1 MIYLGSLGRMI
12 GIKCPASQNVQ
23 AEERYTPSV
32 TLEGR
37 RKAQVRP
44 VGRRMWS
51 LQTSDATT
59 PTEHS
64 LLSQFAS
71 GAWGNGP
78 FVFLPADAPVSNV
91 LTPAASLSAPGEFV
105 LASGVTVTEG
115 APLRTP
121 DGWAARSFI
130 KSTNNVLFL
139 GADLVPL
146 PPSGKVT
153 IAAYVRGSGGAAG
166 VAFYDS
172 AGGSLGTSYS
182 SVTAGASNVVRSW
195 LTVTPPVGAVS
206 CRVMVNSATQQA
218 AWPSVTWTDSLQ
230 PFGEGQGCLKA
241 VVSSMSRDQV
251 LAVPGSTYSNVSFT
265 VMEVG

>member
-1 MIYLGSLGRMI
+1 MI

-44 VGRRMWS
+44 VGRRTWS
-51 LQTSDATT
+51 LQISDATT

-64 LLSQFAS
+64 LLSQFAN
-71 GAWGNGP
+71 GVWGNGP
-78 FVFLPADAPVSNV
+78 FVFLPADAPVSNI
-91 LTPAASLSAPGEFV
+91 LTPTASLSAPGEFV
-105 LASGVTVTEG
+105 LTSGVTVTEG
-115 APLRTP
+115 SPLWTP

-130 KSTNNVLFL
+130 KSTNNGLFL
-139 GADLVPL
+139 GAERMPV
-146 PPSGKVT
+146 PPSGKITVG
-153 IAAYVRGSGGAAG
+153 AYVRGSGGAAG
-166 VAFYDS
+166 VSFYDS
-172 AGGSLGTSYS
+172 SGAPLGSQYS
-182 SVTAGASNVVRSW
+182 SVTAGATNVVRSW

-218 AWPSVTWTDSLQ
+218 AWPSISWTDSLQ

-241 VVSSMSRDQV
+241 VVSSMSRDQM
-251 LAVPGSTYSNVSFT
+251 LAVPGNTYANVGFT